1 MLKKNKSII
10 IFDAAYSRY
19 INDKNL
25 PKSIFEID
33 GAKKVA
39 IEVNSFSKSIGFT
52 GLRLGWTVVPNEL
65 KFDDGS
71 LVNKDWNR
79 IMTTIFNGASN
90 ISQHGALAALD
101 DKGLQEMKQTISF
114 YMGNAKI
121 IKTALQ
127 KLGYEVYGGINA
139 PYIWLK
145 MKGKKS
151 WEAFDYL
158 LEKVNIVTTPGVGF
172 GQTGEGFSRF
182 SAFGHREDI
191 EEAVKRLK
199 DLK

>member
-1 MLKKNKSII
+1 
-10 IFDAAYSRY
+10 
-19 INDKNL
+19 
-25 PKSIFEID
+25 
-33 GAKKVA
+33 
-39 IEVNSFSKSIGFT
+39 
-52 GLRLGWTVVPNEL
+52 
-65 KFDDGS
+65 
-71 LVNKDWNR
+71 
-79 IMTTIFNGASN
+79 MTTIFNGASN
-90 ISQHGALAALD
+90 ISQQGALAALD

-127 KLGYEVYGGINA
+127 DLGYEVYGGDNA
-139 PYIWLK
+139 PYLWVK

-172 GQTGEGFSRF
+172 GQSGEGFLRF

-191 EEAVKRLK
+191 KEAVKRLQE
-199 DLK
+199 LK